1 MPAAAQVVKAITG
14 YPYSYHRTFHQL
26 LVAVAVAAVM
36 VAMEQPLSYR
46 QTYQHLYYWLL
57 VTVEQLAMTA

>member
-1 MPAAAQVVKAITG
+1 MRAAAQVVKAITG
-14 YPYSYHRTFHQL
+14 HPCSYRRTFHQL
-26 LVAVAVAAVM
+26 LVAVVAIM

>member
-1 MPAAAQVVKAITG
+1 MPAAAQVVKAITDH
-14 YPYSYHRTFHQL
+14 PCAYHRTFHQL
-26 LVAVAVAAVM
+26 LVAVAAVM

-57 VTVEQLAMTA
+57 VIVEQLAMTA